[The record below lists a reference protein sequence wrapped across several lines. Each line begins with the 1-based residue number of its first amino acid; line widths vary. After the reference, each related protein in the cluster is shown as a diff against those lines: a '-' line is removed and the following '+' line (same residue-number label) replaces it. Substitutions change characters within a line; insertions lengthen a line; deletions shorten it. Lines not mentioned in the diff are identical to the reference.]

1 VPEEGVGAAKLLTS
15 AIVTS
20 RPTAQIEKNTPRR
33 VLADT
38 DKEELVFIIAWSD

>member
-15 AIVTS
+15 AIVKST
-20 RPTAQIEKNTPRR
+20 PTAQIEKNTPRT

-38 DKEELVFIIAWSD
+38 DKEELVFIVACFD